1 MPPPMWKAPPPLRNR
16 MKSRIILTKSPKASS
31 SSKSC
36 VAPRKK
42 LSPKM
47 SSSSYLCGNQPVS
60 QVILRNIAWT
70 FVSLHAI
77 EPTRPRGRRRVDG
90 VESPRHRADA
100 ATEARRV
107 DGVGRPKFDFHTAS
121 YSSSLAS
128 PRALRVSISS
138 AEPIF
143 WKRAVAVGSFG
154 FLSG

>member
-1 MPPPMWKAPPPLRNR
+1 MPPPMWNAPPRRALNLI
-16 MKSRIILTKSPKASS
+16 KSRIILTKSPNASS

-36 VAPRKK
+36 VAPLKK

-77 EPTRPRGRRRVDG
+77 EPTRPWGQRRVDG

-100 ATEARRV
+100 VTGPTSRRWREIATPSRRRSYVTAAARWRV
-107 DGVGRPKFDFHTAS
+107 HANEGLVSTQVPAGPGRH
-121 YSSSLAS
+121 
-128 PRALRVSISS
+128 V
-138 AEPIF
+138 
-143 WKRAVAVGSFG
+143 V
-154 FLSG
+154 